1 MKTAIQIF
9 LKQTQRGT
17 KRLVL
22 QLVLLCAAVTFLV
35 VSLNL
40 YQNST
45 SNLLSVENAYT
56 TIATMDFRAYVNSA
70 GEIVSPEDPSCVG
83 QHWLSLEDYDFSQLL
98 ALDSVKNIELRTRVG
113 AYIPGS
119 IPHYGVIDKDN
130 KLPDDWMEISPST
143 DVIKFVLD
151 TEEPVVIPLKEKDW
165 TAARVPFRILE
176 NSNSMLRYPGKIS
189 FRIQGIQQLREWGV
203 LDEIRRLNRNDS
215 IDSITLYPDVEYVV
229 AVNVGEVWEKDS
241 QTGVFTWVA
250 NHLPSSGDGPFPDVI
265 ECHLFDRHFFGEYKD
280 AYLYEGYAAM
290 TVPGETKAPF
300 PLQRCEDVEGDA
312 LWETYTNCFK
322 YSSNAFAV
330 TLTNDHR
337 LIPAWNQRGMYL
349 HAGRRIT
356 AEEYAS
362 GAKVCMVSAE
372 MADYQG
378 WKVGDTLDM
387 HLYAHEGFW
396 DETSVI
402 EENRTHVQNVLQIPF
417 YNQNCGGFFE
427 EDSYTIVG
435 IYGLSQFTEFG
446 DVAPEVF
453 FAPWNTIYI
462 PANAAPDA
470 PKGPIQPS
478 LLTIVLK
485 NGRHLEFE
493 KAVEELG
500 LTEEKPGTYKIT
512 IEAFDQGYGKIKLSL
527 IEMNRNAK
535 LLLGLSSV
543 LLAVTLVM
551 MAFLFSRQ
559 HKHSA
564 GILRMLGGSKGQAFA
579 AILACAATV
588 VMTSGVAG
596 ALIGGGLTSIIG
608 RRVLGSAAES
618 AVVTLHAGADRLLTL
633 LTALSCIVLFL
644 LLTAI
649 FTATYIGK
657 EPRQL
662 LPEDKG

>member
-1 MKTAIQIF
+1 
-9 LKQTQRGT
+9 
-17 KRLVL
+17 
-22 QLVLLCAAVTFLV
+22 
-35 VSLNL
+35 
-40 YQNST
+40 
-45 SNLLSVENAYT
+45 
-56 TIATMDFRAYVNSA
+56 
-70 GEIVSPEDPSCVG
+70 
-83 QHWLSLEDYDFSQLL
+83 
-98 ALDSVKNIELRTRVG
+98 
-113 AYIPGS
+113 
-119 IPHYGVIDKDN
+119 
-130 KLPDDWMEISPST
+130 
-143 DVIKFVLD
+143 
-151 TEEPVVIPLKEKDW
+151 
-165 TAARVPFRILE
+165 
-176 NSNSMLRYPGKIS
+176 
-189 FRIQGIQQLREWGV
+189 
-203 LDEIRRLNRNDS
+203 
-215 IDSITLYPDVEYVV
+215 
-229 AVNVGEVWEKDS
+229 
-241 QTGVFTWVA
+241 
-250 NHLPSSGDGPFPDVI
+250 
-265 ECHLFDRHFFGEYKD
+265 
-280 AYLYEGYAAM
+280 
-290 TVPGETKAPF
+290 
-300 PLQRCEDVEGDA
+300 
-312 LWETYTNCFK
+312 
-322 YSSNAFAV
+322 
-330 TLTNDHR
+330 
-337 LIPAWNQRGMYL
+337 
-349 HAGRRIT
+349 
-356 AEEYAS
+356 
-362 GAKVCMVSAE
+362 

-387 HLYAHEGFW
+387 HLYAHEGFR

-402 EENRTHVQNVLQIPF
+402 EENRTDVQNVLRTPF

-446 DVAPEVF
+446 DAAPEVF

-564 GILRMLGGSKGQAFA
+564 GILRLLGGSKVQTFT
-579 AILACAATV
+579 AIFVCAATV

-633 LTALSCIVLFL
+633 LTALSCIVLIL

-657 EPRQL
+657 EPREL
-662 LPEDKG
+662 LPQDKG